1 MACILSIES
10 STFRYSV
17 ALHVEGELVA
27 SDECVEAQQTASQL
41 AVSIQNVLSVA
52 SKKPDAVAVASGPGS
67 YTGLRIGV
75 ATAKGLCFA
84 TGARLLAVPTLEL
97 MMHQVR
103 KQKPGDHWY
112 GPMLDARRME
122 VYVALFDEEGRT
134 AAPTSARVI
143 DAQSFRSELDQ
154 HRILF
159 FGDGAAKCRSVI
171 QHPQAEFLD
180 NIHPQAVQLGELAGQ
195 LWMEKKWVDAASFE
209 PFYLKEFVAKKPKAF
224 F

>member
-27 SDECVEAQQTASQL
+27 SNECVEAQQTASQL
-41 AVSIQNVLSVA
+41 AVSIQNILSVA
-52 SKKPDAVAVASGPGS
+52 SKKPDAVAAGPGS

-143 DAQSFRSELDQ
+143 DAQSFRSELDH

-159 FGDGAAKCRSVI
+159 FG
-171 QHPQAEFLD
+171 QHSS
-180 NIHPQAVQLGELAGQ
+180 AGR
-195 LWMEKKWVDAASFE
+195 ATG
-209 PFYLKEFVAKKPKAF
+209 
-224 F
+224 

>member
-17 ALHVEGELVA
+17 ALHADGQLMAFEESL
-27 SDECVEAQQTASQL
+27 DPQQAASQL
-41 AVSIQNVLSVA
+41 AVTIKKVLA
-52 SKKPDAVAVASGPGS
+52 STSRPPDAIAVASGPGS

-97 MMHQVR
+97 MMHQVH

-122 VYVALFDEEGRT
+122 VYVALFDEEGHVVQ
-134 AAPTSARVI
+134 PTSARII
-143 DAQSFRSELDQ
+143 DEHSFREELDQ
-154 HRILF
+154 HPILF

-171 QHPQAEFLD
+171 HHPRAVFLD
-180 NIHPQAVQLGELAGQ
+180 DIHPQASHLGELAAG
-195 LWMEKKWVDAASFE
+195 LWESRKWEDPQSFE
-209 PFYLKEFVAKKPKAF
+209 PFYLKDFVAKKPKAF